1 MAARAFHGA
10 SQRASRNRRVILPL
24 YTSPISPANPTRA
37 GVMPESRKF
46 MMPVDEE
53 AAVRQM
59 EVEAFRQIADGIKL
73 LNTDM
78 RDVRERLI
86 RIESN
91 QLDRQV
97 KSQGERIDALE
108 RDRDKRDGASNILTT
123 ILKSPAIGWL
133 AGAAVAAW
141 TYLQGRH

>member
-1 MAARAFHGA
+1 M
-10 SQRASRNRRVILPL
+10 
-24 YTSPISPANPTRA
+24 PAP
-37 GVMPESRKF
+37 RKF

>member
-1 MAARAFHGA
+1 
-10 SQRASRNRRVILPL
+10 
-24 YTSPISPANPTRA
+24 
-37 GVMPESRKF
+37 MPEPRKF

>member
-1 MAARAFHGA
+1 MAE
-10 SQRASRNRRVILPL
+10 P
-24 YTSPISPANPTRA
+24 
-37 GVMPESRKF
+37 RKII
-46 MMPVDEE
+46 MPVDEE

-59 EVEAFRQIADGIKL
+59 EVEAFRQIADGMKA

-97 KSQGERIDALE
+97 KEHADRLTKLE
-108 RDRDKRDGASNILTT
+108 TGSARQAGAMDIVTA
-123 ILKSPAIGWL
+123 ILKSPTIAWL
-133 AGAAVAAW
+133 GMCGGLIWAVL
-141 TYLQGRH
+141 TGKIHL

>member
-1 MAARAFHGA
+1 MAE
-10 SQRASRNRRVILPL
+10 P
-24 YTSPISPANPTRA
+24 
-37 GVMPESRKF
+37 RKI
-46 MMPVDEE
+46 MMPVDDEG
-53 AAVRQM
+53 AVRQM

-97 KSQGERIDALE
+97 KSQGDRIDALE
-108 RDRDKRDGASNILTT
+108 RDRDKRDGATTIVSNIM
-123 ILKSPAIGWL
+123 KSPTLGWL
-133 AGAAVAAW
+133 VGAAISAW
-141 TYLQGRH
+141 AILTGKVHL

>member
-1 MAARAFHGA
+1 MTEPRK
-10 SQRASRNRRVILPL
+10 IL
-24 YTSPISPANPTRA
+24 
-37 GVMPESRKF
+37 
-46 MMPVDEE
+46 MPVDEE
-53 AAVRQM
+53 SAVRQM

-97 KSQGERIDALE
+97 KSQGDRIDALE
-108 RDRDKRDGASNILTT
+108 RERDQQKGAQGVLIALGKSPVVGWLVGALVSAWAILTGKVH
-123 ILKSPAIGWL
+123 L
-133 AGAAVAAW
+133 
-141 TYLQGRH
+141 